1 MKTQKWIK
9 LAFVALAAGVILQSC
24 SKEEGLIPQDDL
36 SVNPTFT
43 VRPDFATLDTRPA
56 DVIAQFQVVET
67 NPVKLDAAAKAGK
80 YTLVIGISDYAGT
93 ANDLQYCDDDAMDW
107 KAELQSEGYSVTSLL
122 DGNATKAAIES
133 AINTLASQS
142 IAGNEI
148 AFIYSGHGSKGNI
161 IDAYKHFSSSK
172 RLKEH
177 HENLKNELYIFH
189 NFEFLAILIVASI
202 YSNIALLIL
211 IGAFF
216 HYLLDWINEIWN
228 IKKVKTLSFIAFVMK
243 TKKRKKE

>member
-1 MKTQKWIK
+1 MTPLIHFIFS
-9 LAFVALAAGVILQSC
+9 LILAAGLFKDFSFDVVWIFV
-24 SKEEGLIPQDDL
+24 GGVLIDIDHYFWYLYQ
-36 SVNPTFT
+36 
-43 VRPDFATLDTRPA
+43 
-56 DVIAQFQVVET
+56 
-67 NPVKLDAAAKAGK
+67 
-80 YTLVIGISDYAGT
+80 
-93 ANDLQYCDDDAMDW
+93 
-107 KAELQSEGYSVTSLL
+107 
-122 DGNATKAAIES
+122 
-133 AINTLASQS
+133 
-142 IAGNEI
+142 
-148 AFIYSGHGSKGNI
+148 GSKGNI